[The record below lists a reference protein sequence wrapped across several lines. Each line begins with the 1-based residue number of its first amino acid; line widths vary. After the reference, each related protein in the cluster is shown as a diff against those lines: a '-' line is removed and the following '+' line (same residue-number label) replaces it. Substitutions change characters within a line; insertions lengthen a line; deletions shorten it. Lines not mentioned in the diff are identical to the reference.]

1 MKNASLYIDDD
12 DLDVKIINPST
23 PPDETYISIVKWDKF
38 AIAREYKYTHRISY
52 TTHYKVFAQ
61 DNVSAIT
68 FRSVATT

>member
-1 MKNASLYIDDD
+1 MKNANLYIDDD
-12 DLDVKIINPST
+12 DIDVKVINPSS

-38 AIAREYKYTHRISY
+38 AIARAYKYAHRISY

-68 FRSVATT
+68 SCSVATT